1 MNRIDA
7 CQSNDYQRVEKAID
21 YIRQNL
27 SRQPEL
33 AQIAAHVG
41 LSPYHFQRLFR
52 RFAGVS
58 PKRFLEFLTVGE
70 AKRLLARSHSIL
82 SAADGVGL
90 SGPARLHDQFVSIEA
105 ATPGDFK
112 RHGANLT
119 IRYGF
124 GPSPFGEVLV
134 ASTARGIC
142 ALSFTD
148 VGNRSREI
156 QVLRSAWPLAGFAR
170 DDTHARTTAQNLF
183 DTAGSHARPV
193 HLAVQGTNFQIQVWN
208 ALLRIPAGA
217 LVTYGDIARS
227 IGKPRAARSVA
238 SAIGAN
244 DVGFLIPCHRVIRS
258 SGVLGEYR
266 WGESRKAAIIAWE
279 QASTFTGNE

>member
-7 CQSNDYQRVEKAID
+7 CQSKDYQRVEKAID

-27 SRQPEL
+27 SRQPDL

-58 PKRFLEFLTVGE
+58 PKRFLEFLTVAE
-70 AKRLLARSHSIL
+70 AKHLLAHSHSIL
-82 SAADGVGL
+82 SAADSVGL

-105 ATPGDFK
+105 MTPGDFK
-112 RHGANLT
+112 RHGANLA

-124 GPSPFGEVLV
+124 GPGPFGELLV

-148 VGNRSREI
+148 AGNRDREV
-156 QVLRSAWPLAGFAR
+156 QALRDSWPLAKFTR
-170 DDTHARTTAQNLF
+170 DDTNARSIARNLF
-183 DTAGSHARPV
+183 DAAASRSRPV

-208 ALLRIPAGA
+208 ALLRIPAGM
-217 LVTYGDIARS
+217 VCSYGHVAHTVGR
-227 IGKPRAARSVA
+227 PRAARSVA
-238 SAIGAN
+238 TAIAAN
-244 DVGFLIPCHRVIRS
+244 PVGFLIPCHRVIRS
-258 SGVLGEYR
+258 SGALGEYR

-279 QASTFTGNE
+279 QASTFTGDD